1 MLNIDS
7 LLQCYEDKMDVSQ
20 DFTDNPRTDKPMSL
34 RHLRGIGHN
43 LCGSGRHACRTL
55 GGSVA

>member
-7 LLQCYEDKMDVSQ
+7 LLQSYEDKMDVSQ
-20 DFTDNPRTDKPMSL
+20 DFTDNPRISL
-34 RHLRGIGHN
+34 RHLRGIGHK

-55 GGSVA
+55 GGSVALGF